1 MSELVALAYPSDA
14 MAPAVVDRLER
25 MAAEYDI
32 DVEDLVFVTRRPD
45 GKTKVHHP
53 LAKTGASATVGGVCG
68 LIAGFMLLNPVA
80 GAAVG
85 AGAGA
90 LTAKLSDS
98 GIDADFV
105 RELTAELKPGT
116 SAVLV
121 LVRSVNR
128 ERVLP
133 EISLFRGRVMYT
145 TLAPDAEER
154 LRKSIEGQQHA
165 SAPTAP
171 AAE

>member
-14 MAPAVVDRLER
+14 IAPAVVDRLER
-25 MAAEYDI
+25 MAKEYDI
-32 DVEDLVFVTRRPD
+32 DVEDLVFVTRRRD

-53 LAKTGASATVGGVCG
+53 LAKTGAAATVGGVCG
-68 LIAGFMLLNPVA
+68 LIAGVMLLNPVA

-90 LTAKLSDS
+90 LTAKLSES
-98 GIDADFV
+98 GIDESFV
-105 RELTAELKPGT
+105 KELTSELTPGT

-128 ERVLP
+128 QRVVP
-133 EISLFRGRVMYT
+133 EISRFGGRVLYT
-145 TLAPDAEER
+145 TLPEDAEAR
-154 LRKSIEGQQHA
+154 LRDSIESAGRPA
-165 SAPTAP
+165 PSAPS
-171 AAE
+171 E